1 MGKFYDDEEYY
12 GGNFEKF
19 SHRKNKSHRKGHQ
32 SRSSNSERKTWEMII
47 ERSDEASDS
56 ASEIHISFEPKVV
69 PHFSPEPNTLKNE
82 HQFSDNTH
90 EIKGVKI
97 DFDGVAD
104 IQKIDNVKDGR
115 KTYGIKFLFKGKKGL
130 FRIIWFNSDLGK
142 REIVYNTEYSFW
154 LNINKR

>member
-1 MGKFYDDEEYY
+1 MSKFYDDEEYY
-12 GGNFEKF
+12 GESFEKF
-19 SHRKNKSHRKGHQ
+19 SHRKTKGHKKGHQ
-32 SRSSNSERKTWEMII
+32 SRSSRSEKKTWEKIV
-47 ERSDEASDS
+47 ELNYDLPENT
-56 ASEIHISFEPKVV
+56 
-69 PHFSPEPNTLKNE
+69 PEPPVFLKKEDAPQKNE

-104 IQKIDNVKDGR
+104 IQKVDNVKDGR

-154 LNINKR
+154 LNINK